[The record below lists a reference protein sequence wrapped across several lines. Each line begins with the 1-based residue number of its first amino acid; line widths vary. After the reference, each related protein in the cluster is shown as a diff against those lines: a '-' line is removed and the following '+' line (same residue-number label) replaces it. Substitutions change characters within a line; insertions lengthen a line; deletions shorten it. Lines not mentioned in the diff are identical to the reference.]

1 MYACD
6 FDMMFTFVYASQE
19 EIGNDAHVF
28 LDALTRLE
36 VNFPWSNEGKYYLV
50 NYGYLY
56 TFGFLPPYRGERYH
70 LQKY

>member
-50 NYGYLY
+50 NSDYLY
-56 TFGFLPPYRGERYH
+56 TFGFLPPY
-70 LQKY
+70 